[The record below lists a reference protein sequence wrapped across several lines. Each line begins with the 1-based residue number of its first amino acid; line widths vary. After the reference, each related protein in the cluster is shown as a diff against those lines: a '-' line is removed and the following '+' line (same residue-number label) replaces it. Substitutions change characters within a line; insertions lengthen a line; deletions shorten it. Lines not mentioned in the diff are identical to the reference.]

1 MADAMEILKFL
12 LFDENEITILITL
25 CQLREMDSGYINWLR
40 QKRITLQR
48 IIRNKRI
55 AMQGFIDTQPA
66 QIRPRYIPIFSPK
79 TSKMNVLCTYNF
91 APPFGHPLYVPTICM
106 YSHL

>member
-1 MADAMEILKFL
+1 MADAMEMLKFL

-25 CQLREMDSGYINWLR
+25 CQIREMDSGYINWLR

-55 AMQGFIDTQPA
+55 AMQSFIDSTHQFCTTQFASFFRMAPSTF
-66 QIRPRYIPIFSPK
+66 QV
-79 TSKMNVLCTYNF
+79 KML
-91 APPFGHPLYVPTICM
+91 L
-106 YSHL
+106 